1 MLPLLLI
8 LLGVGQLTSLN
19 HFKWGKLQHRRAA
32 RHSIYGKDSETSQ
45 LQITVPRKLE
55 TNNNDAD
62 VSEMH
67 VTYAIQ
73 INRKT
78 YTLFLEKQSFVD
90 PHFLIYS
97 YNRSGTVYPD
107 SSFIKGHCFYQGY
120 AMETPKSAVT
130 LSICSGLRGLLQLE
144 NVSYGIEPL
153 ESAATYEHM
162 LYQIKNNKADF
173 PPLQES
179 YPMIQLGDQPYKI
192 LVKSQ
197 TKPDVE
203 QLRKT
208 LKIQIIMDKA
218 LYEYMGSEVAVAA
231 EKVVYIIGVINTMF
245 SQLKV
250 TIMLTYLELWSDQNK
265 ILSSGDANEIL
276 QRFVSWKKNFLS
288 HRSHDLAFLLIYRDY
303 PNYVGA
309 TYHGMAC
316 DAKLGAGIALY
327 PKKITLEAF
336 SVVMAQL
343 LGISL
348 GLTYDDNY
356 NCFCPG
362 TACIMNPQAIRS
374 HGVKYF
380 SNCSMDGYNRVVSQ
394 PEFKCLQNQTVS
406 NMARQSSDT
415 CGNGRVDNEEQCD
428 CGTPE
433 QCTFKRC
440 CNPTSCTLIG
450 AAECGS
456 GACCDNKTCV
466 FHERGH
472 ICRISKDPCDF
483 SEYCSGTNEFCVADL
498 KSADLE
504 PCNNK
509 TAFCYKGIC
518 RDTTRQCVQLFGKF
532 AKGADYLCTQEV
544 NYQADKFGDCDGKR
558 CLLWSVLCGKLVCHW
573 THTRIL
579 PITDFDVQYTYIGG
593 HVCISAAGRPN
604 SAPRDKTYIGDGT
617 ICDENKAC
625 FRGSCQPISA
635 NKNYTTCNSTRHCN
649 GHGVCNDEDVCHCDP
664 GYAPPH
670 CKATPSSPGGSLY
683 DGFWYWDSKKK
694 AAVMPTKKLHVASG
708 KNGLLISFCIFLT
721 FLLLIAIIALKW
733 NKIKFWKRETVNEGS
748 D

>member
-1 MLPLLLI
+1 M
-8 LLGVGQLTSLN
+8 
-19 HFKWGKLQHRRAA
+19 GK
-32 RHSIYGKDSETSQ
+32 
-45 LQITVPRKLE
+45 
-55 TNNNDAD
+55 
-62 VSEMH
+62 

-343 LGISL
+343 LGI
-348 GLTYDDNY
+348 
-356 NCFCPG
+356 
-362 TACIMNPQAIRS
+362 I
-374 HGVKYF
+374 
-380 SNCSMDGYNRVVSQ
+380 
-394 PEFKCLQNQTVS
+394 
-406 NMARQSSDT
+406 
-415 CGNGRVDNEEQCD
+415 
-428 CGTPE
+428 
-433 QCTFKRC
+433 
-440 CNPTSCTLIG
+440 
-450 AAECGS
+450 
-456 GACCDNKTCV
+456 
-466 FHERGH
+466 
-472 ICRISKDPCDF
+472 
-483 SEYCSGTNEFCVADL
+483 
-498 KSADLE
+498 
-504 PCNNK
+504 
-509 TAFCYKGIC
+509 
-518 RDTTRQCVQLFGKF
+518 

-748 D
+748 MSEGNSNKQVVHKVQAVTK

>member
-1 MLPLLLI
+1 M
-8 LLGVGQLTSLN
+8 
-19 HFKWGKLQHRRAA
+19 GKAN
-32 RHSIYGKDSETSQ
+32 SETSQ

-466 FHERGH
+466 
-472 ICRISKDPCDF
+472 
-483 SEYCSGTNEFCVADL
+483 
-498 KSADLE
+498 
-504 PCNNK
+504 
-509 TAFCYKGIC
+509 
-518 RDTTRQCVQLFGKF
+518 
-532 AKGADYLCTQEV
+532 
-544 NYQADKFGDCDGKR
+544 
-558 CLLWSVLCGKLVCHW
+558 
-573 THTRIL
+573 
-579 PITDFDVQYTYIGG
+579 
-593 HVCISAAGRPN
+593 
-604 SAPRDKTYIGDGT
+604 
-617 ICDENKAC
+617 AC

-748 D
+748 MSEGNSNKQVVHKVQAVTK

>member
-1 MLPLLLI
+1 
-8 LLGVGQLTSLN
+8 
-19 HFKWGKLQHRRAA
+19 
-32 RHSIYGKDSETSQ
+32 
-45 LQITVPRKLE
+45 
-55 TNNNDAD
+55 
-62 VSEMH
+62 
-67 VTYAIQ
+67 
-73 INRKT
+73 
-78 YTLFLEKQSFVD
+78 
-90 PHFLIYS
+90 
-97 YNRSGTVYPD
+97 
-107 SSFIKGHCFYQGY
+107 
-120 AMETPKSAVT
+120 METPKSAVT

-316 DAKLGAGIALY
+316 DAKLGAGIAL
-327 PKKITLEAF
+327 
-336 SVVMAQL
+336 
-343 LGISL
+343 
-348 GLTYDDNY
+348 
-356 NCFCPG
+356 
-362 TACIMNPQAIRS
+362 
-374 HGVKYF
+374 
-380 SNCSMDGYNRVVSQ
+380 
-394 PEFKCLQNQTVS
+394 
-406 NMARQSSDT
+406 
-415 CGNGRVDNEEQCD
+415 
-428 CGTPE
+428 
-433 QCTFKRC
+433 
-440 CNPTSCTLIG
+440 
-450 AAECGS
+450 
-456 GACCDNKTCV
+456 

-748 D
+748 MSEGNSNKQVVHKVQAVTK

>member
-316 DAKLGAGIALY
+316 DAKLGAGIAL
-327 PKKITLEAF
+327 
-336 SVVMAQL
+336 
-343 LGISL
+343 
-348 GLTYDDNY
+348 
-356 NCFCPG
+356 
-362 TACIMNPQAIRS
+362 
-374 HGVKYF
+374 
-380 SNCSMDGYNRVVSQ
+380 
-394 PEFKCLQNQTVS
+394 
-406 NMARQSSDT
+406 
-415 CGNGRVDNEEQCD
+415 
-428 CGTPE
+428 
-433 QCTFKRC
+433 
-440 CNPTSCTLIG
+440 
-450 AAECGS
+450 
-456 GACCDNKTCV
+456 
-466 FHERGH
+466 
-472 ICRISKDPCDF
+472 
-483 SEYCSGTNEFCVADL
+483 
-498 KSADLE
+498 
-504 PCNNK
+504 
-509 TAFCYKGIC
+509 
-518 RDTTRQCVQLFGKF
+518 
-532 AKGADYLCTQEV
+532 
-544 NYQADKFGDCDGKR
+544 
-558 CLLWSVLCGKLVCHW
+558 
-573 THTRIL
+573 
-579 PITDFDVQYTYIGG
+579 
-593 HVCISAAGRPN
+593 
-604 SAPRDKTYIGDGT
+604 
-617 ICDENKAC
+617 AC

-748 D
+748 MSEGNSNKQVVHKVQAVTK